1 LGFKESLSAIT
12 KSGIGTGLLF
22 APYIFYKAGPFWAI
36 AILGVCPFLIMG
48 SYNYLIQVLDG
59 LENKKLDL

>member
-22 APYIFYKAGPFWAI
+22 APYIFY
-36 AILGVCPFLIMG
+36 
-48 SYNYLIQVLDG
+48 
-59 LENKKLDL
+59 